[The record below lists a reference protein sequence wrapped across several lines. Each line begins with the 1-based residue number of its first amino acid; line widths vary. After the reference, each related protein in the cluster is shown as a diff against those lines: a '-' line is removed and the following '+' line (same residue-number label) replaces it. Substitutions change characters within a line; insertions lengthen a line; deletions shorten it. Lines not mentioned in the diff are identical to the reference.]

1 MAALIM
7 GLSTLVGFETAA
19 NMAEEAKDPFRTVPR
34 AIVGSVSVAAVFGF
48 LLVIV
53 LTVSITDM
61 TRVSTSASPVA
72 EIMAERFGPGLER
85 PLLAAI
91 AMAFFGAALIGMV
104 STARYIF
111 SMSRDRRFPGHQV
124 MRRVNPRTKT
134 PIPATLLVLI
144 VGVLLM
150 IALPGAALLQ
160 LILTG
165 AFFTVVPYIM
175 TIVLY
180 ISVRR
185 KLGRGH
191 GAFDL
196 GRAEWPVAIGALVWL
211 LVALFVV
218 IATSTLVPMLIVAGL
233 LILGLGYF
241 GYMWKFDREVLEIE
255 PGGSDMVT
263 TVAK

>member
-1 MAALIM
+1 MPRVPA
-7 GLSTLVGFETAA
+7 S
-19 NMAEEAKDPFRTVPR
+19 EAPVP
-34 AIVGSVSVAAVFGF
+34 
-48 LLVIV
+48 
-53 LTVSITDM
+53 
-61 TRVSTSASPVA
+61 

-85 PLLAAI
+85 PLMAAI
-91 AMAFFGAALIGMV
+91 SMVFFGAALVGMV

-124 MRRVNPRTKT
+124 MRRVNPHTKT
-134 PIPATLLVLI
+134 PIPVTLLVLA

-150 IALPGAALLQ
+150 VAMPGAALLQ

-180 ISVRR
+180 IAVRR
-185 KLGRGH
+185 KLDRGR

-196 GRAEWPVAIGALVWL
+196 GRAEWPVAVGALVWL

-218 IATSTLVPMLIVAGL
+218 ITSSTLVPMLIVAGL
-233 LILGLGYF
+233 LIIGLGYF
-241 GYMWKFDREVLEIE
+241 AYVLRFDREVLEIE
-255 PGGSDMVT
+255 PGESEMIT
-263 TVAK
+263 AVAE